1 MEYNIKMK
9 DKPEQKDMKKTHYSI
24 PAWKIKTLK
33 EIGKTYDVQFKD
45 PPFDDSDEEGY
56 FDIDKIRK
64 TKKWKN
70 FIKEI
75 MDLKVH
81 YEFAFKSGEEK
92 KIFMPVQIWEK
103 RS

>member
-1 MEYNIKMK
+1 MK
-9 DKPEQKDMKKTHYSI
+9 NKSEQKEQKEQKDMKKTHYSI
-24 PAWKIKTLK
+24 PTWKIKTLK
-33 EIGKTYDVQFKD
+33 EIGETYNVKFNN
-45 PPFDDSDEEGY
+45 PPFDNSDEEGY
-56 FDIDKIRK
+56 FDIDAIRK

-81 YEFAFKSGEEK
+81 YEFAFKVGEGK
-92 KIFMPVQIWEK
+92 KIYMPVQIWEK